1 MNPNSPSLSV
11 LVPAYN
17 EERTIAEVL
26 RKVLRLP
33 LNLKEVIVVD
43 DGSTDGTAAAVG
55 EVALM
60 DSRVRFYHSA
70 RNLGKTAAI
79 SLAIEEAR
87 GDILLIQDADLEYDP
102 EEIPEVIRP
111 ILAGQADVVY
121 GSRFS
126 VRRAARVL
134 YFYHYLA
141 NRSLTFLSNVL
152 TNRNMSDIETGYKAF
167 RSGVIKPLRLRSHG
181 FGMEVEITAMICK
194 TKARTYEVPISYY
207 GRTYE
212 EGKKILFSDGLAA
225 VLYILYFN
233 LIKPLF
239 PASRQYVQTVND
251 WLAQPQ
257 ANQSASPTIGGPLGA
272 HWTPSRRWRRGGSRQ
287 FVVEVIH
294 PPCVGVPR
302 DWWKISRRDPVFR
315 QGAKSGP
322 LAAASRCIIAGRSRT

>member
-1 MNPNSPSLSV
+1 MDPNSLSLSV

-33 LNLKEVIVVD
+33 VNLKEVIVVD
-43 DGSTDGTAAAVG
+43 DGSSDGTASAVA
-55 EVALM
+55 EVAMM

-70 RNLGKTAAI
+70 KTREKRQPSRWPLTKPAATSSSFKTPIWNTIPKKSPRSSGQSSRARPTLSTAAA
-79 SLAIEEAR
+79 S
-87 GDILLIQDADLEYDP
+87 
-102 EEIPEVIRP
+102 VF
-111 ILAGQADVVY
+111 AGP
-121 GSRFS
+121 
-126 VRRAARVL
+126 ARVL

-167 RSGVIKPLRLRSHG
+167 RAGVIKPLRLTSHG

-212 EGKKILFSDGLAA
+212 EGKKIFFSDGLAA
-225 VLYILYFN
+225 ILYILYFN
-233 LIKPLF
+233 LIKPRF
-239 PASRQYVQTVND
+239 SASRQYVQAVNE

-257 ANQSASPTIGGPLGA
+257 VSPSASTAIGPRWVP
-272 HWTPSRRWRRGGSRQ
+272 HWTRSRR
-287 FVVEVIH
+287 
-294 PPCVGVPR
+294 
-302 DWWKISRRDPVFR
+302 
-315 QGAKSGP
+315 
-322 LAAASRCIIAGRSRT
+322 

>member
-1 MNPNSPSLSV
+1 MDPNSLSLSV

-33 LNLKEVIVVD
+33 VNLKEVIVVD
-43 DGSTDGTAAAVG
+43 DGSSDGTASAVA
-55 EVALM
+55 EVAMM

-70 RNLGKTAAI
+70 RNQGKTAAI
-79 SLAIEEAR
+79 PLAIDEAR
-87 GDILLIQDADLEYDP
+87 GDILIIQDADLEYDP

-167 RSGVIKPLRLRSHG
+167 RAGVIKPLRLASHG

-212 EGKKILFSDGLAA
+212 EGKKIFFSDGLAA
-225 VLYILYFN
+225 ILYILYFN
-233 LIKPLF
+233 LIKPRF
-239 PASRQYVQTVND
+239 SASRQYVQAVNE

-257 ANQSASPTIGGPLGA
+257 VSPSASTAIGNPLGA
-272 HWTPSRRWRRGGSRQ
+272 PL
-287 FVVEVIH
+287 
-294 PPCVGVPR
+294 
-302 DWWKISRRDPVFR
+302 DPFETLTR
-315 QGAKSGP
+315 AEQ
-322 LAAASRCIIAGRSRT
+322 AANMW